1 VEDQDVKTTA
11 DFLDDL
17 RARFGFNSDNKLA
30 LHLGMKRAQLGRY
43 RRRRRQGWPAGCW
56 KLALQRLSALCRPLT
71 IALAL
76 VALPGCASIGP
87 ILAVNVLALT
97 GATVYCFPHPQ
108 SRCASKK

>member
-1 VEDQDVKTTA
+1 VIASCPQLLDVI
-11 DFLDDL
+11 
-17 RARFGFNSDNKLA
+17 
-30 LHLGMKRAQLGRY
+30 AQ
-43 RRRRRQGWPAGCW
+43 RRRRQGWPAGCW
-56 KLALQRLSALCRPLT
+56 KLALQRLSALCRTLT